1 MSNRKINQI
10 ARIKEK
16 VSPPKVMDLIV
27 AQEENLFVFL
37 SIDICN
43 STLMKKE
50 IKQWFD
56 ATKILYSVRFE
67 PMHFWKYNGDE
78 VLYAEPFSNLNTL
91 LDIVTGA
98 YSHITRLQ
106 KEICYKMKEYDSGS
120 MFKLKGSLWLAR
132 TAKDGNE
139 TTKNVFVNSTRV
151 DEFLGVNIDEG
162 FRLSKK
168 VSGGKLVIDP
178 KIVLLLQLAFDINT
192 NNQKRRF
199 IPEEDEFFQ
208 FCRNININQK
218 EKIKK
223 ILECI
228 SFVNYTNLK
237 GIWQNR
243 GYPLFWYFEK
253 ESDFDYDEKV
263 DNNFVF
269 PKKLLSEDWLSRLE
283 TIYEKTEEKEEFQN
297 ILNIIA
303 NGNPNNIYT
312 SDSFSRLYYSIACIN
327 PTTKKV
333 LVAQRSTERRHLK
346 NVWEFGMFKHSSL
359 SIIESLEKIYKE
371 EFGLDIEIVTDNE
384 TERNI
389 VPLHFCTVY
398 RNGQAHNSILCM
410 AIIKSEEGM
419 ESDEQIINSIRRVAS
434 SDRYHDFRFVNQ
446 EEAKSFKS
454 ITMNEI
460 SEDSWEAL
468 NDRATAFDDDSAIMY
483 FKDSVCKVISYYEK
497 MLSGKS
503 WYE

>member
-1 MSNRKINQI
+1 MSSRKINQI
-10 ARIKEK
+10 AKIKER
-16 VSPPKVMDLIV
+16 VSPPKEMDLIV

-56 ATKILYSVRFE
+56 ATKMLYSVRFE
-67 PMHFWKYNGDE
+67 SMHFWKYNGDE

-91 LDIVTGA
+91 LDIITGA

-106 KEICYKMKEYDSGS
+106 KEIRNKMEKYDSGS

-132 TAKDGNE
+132 TANDGDI
-139 TTKNVFVNSTRV
+139 TTKNVFVNATRV

-168 VSGGKLVIDP
+168 VSGSKLVIDP
-178 KIVLLLQLAFDINT
+178 KIVLLLHLALDINT
-192 NNQKRRF
+192 NNKKRRF
-199 IPEEDEFFQ
+199 ILEGDKFFQ
-208 FCRNININQK
+208 FCRTIKINQK
-218 EKIKK
+218 EKIEK
-223 ILECI
+223 ILNNVYFI
-228 SFVNYTNLK
+228 NYTDLK

-243 GYPLFWYFEK
+243 GYPLFWYYEK

-269 PKKLLSEDWLSRLE
+269 PQKLLSKDWLSKLE
-283 TIYEKTEEKEEFQN
+283 IIYEKTEEKEEFQN

-303 NGNPNNIYT
+303 NENPNNIYT
-312 SDSFSRLYYSIACIN
+312 SESFSRLYYSIACIN
-327 PTTKKV
+327 PASKKV

-359 SIIESLEKIYKE
+359 SIIESLEKRYKE
-371 EFGLDIEIVTDNE
+371 EFGLDIEIITDNE

-410 AIIKSEEGM
+410 AKIKADGGM
-419 ESDEQIINSIRRVAS
+419 ESDKEIIESIKKVAS
-434 SDRYHDFRFVNQ
+434 SDRYQNFRFVNQ
-446 EEAKSFKS
+446 EEAKCFKS
-454 ITMNEI
+454 ITLKEI

-468 NDRATAFDDDSAIMY
+468 NDRAKPFNNDSAVMY
-483 FKDSVCKVISYYEK
+483 FKDSVCK
-497 MLSGKS
+497 L
-503 WYE
+503 